1 MWMKTGEERGGALDV
16 TPLVDLVFLLIIFFL
31 LSTTFRVAPGIRI
44 DLPEASS
51 QKIRTERKEII
62 LTVDGSGAIYLNK
75 DPVEPEALSV
85 RLAASAREDRDTTVL
100 IKGDR
105 NAGFGRMVDVLDRVK
120 YAGLYRIA
128 ILTQKVKDRD
138 TPPTGDGAK

>member
-1 MWMKTGEERGGALDV
+1 MWLKTGTPRGGSLDV

-31 LSTTFRVAPGIRI
+31 LSTTFRVSPGIRI

-51 QKIRTERKEII
+51 QKIQTERKEII
-62 LTVDGSGAIYLNK
+62 LTVDSTGTIYLNK
-75 DPVEPEALSV
+75 DPVEPDALTL

-105 NAGFGRMVDVLDRVK
+105 KAGFGRMVDVLDRVK
-120 YAGLYRIA
+120 HAGLYRIA
-128 ILTQKVKDRD
+128 ILTQRVKDKEEA
-138 TPPTGDGAK
+138 TEGAGAN

>member
-1 MWMKTGEERGGALDV
+1 MWMKTGKERGGALDV

>member
-1 MWMKTGEERGGALDV
+1 M
-16 TPLVDLVFLLIIFFL
+16 VDLVFLLIIFFL

-51 QKIRTERKEII
+51 QKIKTERKEII
-62 LTVDGSGAIYLNK
+62 LTVDSSGSIYVNK
-75 DPVEPEALSV
+75 DLVEPEALSI
-85 RLAASAREDRDTTVL
+85 RLAASAQADRDTTVL

-120 YAGLYRIA
+120 HAGLYRIA
-128 ILTQKVKDRD
+128 ILTQKVKEQE
-138 TPPTGDGAK
+138 TEGKGTGAN

>member
-1 MWMKTGEERGGALDV
+1 MWMKTGKAKGGSLDV

-62 LTVDGSGAIYLNK
+62 LTVDSSGAVYLNK
-75 DPVEPEALSV
+75 YPVEPEALSV
-85 RLAASAREDRDTTVL
+85 RLAASAQEDRDTTVL

-120 YAGLYRIA
+120 HAGLYRIA
-128 ILTQKVKDRD
+128 ILTQKAKEQAATRE
-138 TPPTGDGAK
+138 GAGAK

>member
-1 MWMKTGEERGGALDV
+1 MWTKKGRSKGGALDV

-44 DLPEASS
+44 DLPEAAS

-62 LTVDGSGAIYLNK
+62 LTVDSSGSIYVNK
-75 DPVEPEALSV
+75 DLVEPEVLSV
-85 RLAASAREDRDTTVL
+85 RLAASALEDRNTTVL

-120 YAGLYRIA
+120 HAGLYRIA
-128 ILTQKVKDRD
+128 ILTQKVKEQEKAGQG
-138 TPPTGDGAK
+138 TGAN

>member
-1 MWMKTGEERGGALDV
+1 MWTKNGKSKGGSLDV

-44 DLPEASS
+44 DLPEAAS
-51 QKIRTERKEII
+51 QKIRAERKEII
-62 LTVDGSGAIYLNK
+62 LTVDSSGAIYVNK
-75 DPVEPEALSV
+75 DLVEPEALSV
-85 RLAASAREDRDTTVL
+85 RLAASALEDRDTTVL

-120 YAGLYRIA
+120 HAGLYRIA
-128 ILTQKVKDRD
+128 ILTQKVK
-138 TPPTGDGAK
+138 TKEATQEGVGAN